1 MSKVPSHQRTLKD
14 KLQRGDETEV
24 STNASS
30 VATSTL
36 SVKSHSNSKSE
47 YIGIYKIGPE
57 IGKGSFATVYKCINT
72 TNNKAVA
79 IKSVYRSKLK
89 SKKLIENLEIEIS
102 ILKTMK
108 HPHIVGLLD
117 YKQTTNYFHLV
128 MDYCSMGDLS
138 YFIRRRN
145 QLVKTHPV
153 ISSLLQR
160 YPSPEGSHGLNEV
173 LVLHFLKQL
182 SSALSFLRDKSL
194 VHRDI
199 KPQNLLLCP
208 PVHSKQDFI
217 DGQFVG
223 LWELPILKIADFG
236 FARFLPS
243 TSMAETLCGS
253 PLYMAPEILRYE
265 KYNAKAD
272 LWSVGAVLYEMT
284 VGRPPFKAGNHIE
297 LLKNIEKANDNIKF
311 PSAAKAPVE
320 LKRLI
325 KSLLKYNPTE
335 RISFNEFFSDALI
348 VNDLEETNQPLET
361 SQMDEN
367 LFISEYISPI
377 KPSERSQFISPI
389 VMTAA
394 TPEKNHTQQPPQE
407 EQKGLEVATKQPA
420 SSPSPNTSIKH
431 DNETDLDLKLLNDLK
446 VGDDL
451 MLEKDY
457 VVVERREFPNE
468 ESYNM
473 LAQQKRRSSSGGSNR
488 RPSFTDRR
496 ISISPTNALSKALF
510 LASHKLFGGTTSN
523 NQNTF
528 TPVSAIA
535 EDDDLVY
542 GAGTGSGQRSG
553 NNEMVAL
560 VSATTTGGE
569 NDEMVLSRL
578 ETLANMAHSV
588 KTLADVKYKQVIPSP
603 PSSDNIEEVG
613 LPDEI
618 VSKISEDGMKL
629 YNKTLSLLA
638 KGMQLGGQWDSET
651 YDVCL
656 QRFEILSAKALAAS
670 PVSNHTN
677 AVTTTAVIDDD
688 DDEIDDDANDG
699 QEQGESADTI
709 LYKRALEIAR
719 EAAVNEISRKDI
731 NNCLISYT
739 TAYYMLL
746 AVLESENL
754 TETEQSEI
762 KKIVEKIL
770 NRINMLNK

>member
-1 MSKVPSHQRTLKD
+1 MSKPPHHQRIPRPEGNIGIGI
-14 KLQRGDETEV
+14 QETRV
-24 STNASS
+24 GSTNPANS
-30 VATSTL
+30 VATTVSTT
-36 SVKSHSNSKSE
+36 STVSSTNTNSKME
-47 YIGIYKIGPE
+47 YIGVYKIGPE

-89 SKKLIENLEIEIS
+89 SKKLIENLEIEIL
-102 ILKTMK
+102 ILKNMK

-117 YKQTTNYFHLV
+117 YKQTSSYFHLV

-182 SSALSFLRDKSL
+182 SSALSFLRSKSL

-208 PVHSKQDFI
+208 PVHSKQEFI
-217 DGQFVG
+217 DREFVG

-284 VGRPPFKAGNHIE
+284 VGKPPFKAGNHIE
-297 LLKNIEKANDNIKF
+297 LLKNIEKANDRIKF
-311 PSAAKAPVE
+311 PSAAQVPE
-320 LKRLI
+320 SLKSLI

-335 RISFNEFFSDALI
+335 RISFNEFFSHPLI
-348 VNDLEETNQPLET
+348 TGDLEETDEPLET
-361 SQMDEN
+361 SEMDEN

-377 KPSERSQFISPI
+377 KPSERSQFINPIPLTPI
-389 VMTAA
+389 V
-394 TPEKNHTQQPPQE
+394 NQE
-407 EQKGLEVATKQPA
+407 EQNKEEEEERTQNIEVEETIKRPVM
-420 SSPSPNTSIKH
+420 SPSPKTDIPSSSTREDRLTN
-431 DNETDLDLKLLNDLK
+431 DNSKETQKDDSVLD
-446 VGDDL
+446 
-451 MLEKDY
+451 KDY
-457 VVVERREFPNE
+457 VVVERKEIIDDIFDKLPTTTSANTTPNE
-468 ESYNM
+468 I
-473 LAQQKRRSSSGGSNR
+473 SSGAPRQRRTSSTGSNR
-488 RPSFTDRR
+488 RPSFTERK

-510 LASHKLFGGTTSN
+510 LASHKLFGTNAT
-523 NQNTF
+523 NQQQSTNSS

-535 EDDDLVY
+535 ENVIDDDLIY
-542 GAGTGSGQRSG
+542 GSGSG
-553 NNEMVAL
+553 PSIAVTAI
-560 VSATTTGGE
+560 VSTPE
-569 NDEMVLSRL
+569 NDDMVLLRL
-578 ETLANMAHSV
+578 EMLANMAHSV

-603 PSSDNIEEVG
+603 PSSDTIEDEEEIG

-618 VSKISEDGMKL
+618 VKKIAEDGMKL
-629 YNKTLSLLA
+629 YDKALSLLA
-638 KGMQLGGQWDSET
+638 KGMNISGKCDSQL

-656 QRFEILSAKALAAS
+656 QRFQILSEMAP
-670 PVSNHTN
+670 PV
-677 AVTTTAVIDDD
+677 VTESSA
-688 DDEIDDDANDG
+688 
-699 QEQGESADTI
+699 SADVL
-709 LYKRALEIAR
+709 LYQRAIQIAR
-719 EAAVNEISRKDI
+719 ESAISEINRKDVK
-731 NNCLISYT
+731 NCLISYS

-746 AVLESENL
+746 SVLESEDL
-754 TETEQSEI
+754 SESEVSEI
-762 KKIVEKIL
+762 KKIVDKIL
-770 NRINMLNK
+770 NRIHMLNK